1 MTGFAMFVIMLTTLS
16 LAFAPK
22 LLAAPV
28 SKRGKV
34 CGGERDIVSTVS
46 FTRYAMITLS
56 FKWLSNIPAFSRSL
70 RALPRKKQQMPDA
83 KGLASAFRGNT
94 TQAS

>member
-1 MTGFAMFVIMLTTLS
+1 MTGFAMFVLMLTTLT

-22 LLAAPV
+22 LLATPV
-28 SKRGKV
+28 SRRGKV
-34 CGGERDIVSTVS
+34 CGGEQDIFSTVS
-46 FTRYAMITLS
+46 FTRDAMITLS

-70 RALPRKKQQMPDA
+70 RAVSRKKQQLPDA